1 MLKVRRMLAKCLFEF
16 EMTDEVRTSERN
28 LEHFVETE
36 IRPLETEGDNAR
48 FFDHRREWAR
58 TDFENGG
65 VPSAP
70 WRDLLAEMH
79 RRADAGGRRMRRRP
93 GDGRGTEV
101 SPRPPGVRR

>member
-1 MLKVRRMLAKCLFEF
+1 MTTDEMFEF
-16 EMTDEVRTSERN
+16 DLPDAVRTSVRN

-70 WRDLLAEMH
+70 WRDLLAAMH
-79 RRADAGGRRMRRRP
+79 RRADRAAGSWRSLPGGGRGK
-93 GDGRGTEV
+93 GDHQPLPAATGG
-101 SPRPPGVRR
+101 

>member
-1 MLKVRRMLAKCLFEF
+1 MTTDEMFEF
-16 EMTDEVRTSERN
+16 DLPDAVRTSVRN

-58 TDFENGG
+58 TDFGNGG

-79 RRADAGGRRMRRRP
+79 RRADAAGWLRLMLP
-93 GDGRGTEV
+93 SDV
-101 SPRPPGVRR
+101 GVRMLLSSSWLLSGRSSR